1 MANLSPRTMD
11 TTTRSVTIQPVVQ
24 FDPEAPIIVEVPE
37 GSTPESEFSRRRTAL
52 SGHRTG
58 LSEHRTDLS
67 QHRTQLSEH
76 RTTLSTLRSHLSNER
91 THLSYLRTAIALVG
105 FGITL
110 NRFAIFL
117 IQNAAPGVGQPALR
131 DTKSVGLGMVVLGFV
146 LLAWSL
152 FRFHRTSR
160 DIEARRYHTDWRA
173 VWIASGVFLVLG
185 VATTLWLFLS

>member
-1 MANLSPRTMD
+1 MD
-11 TTTRSVTIQPVVQ
+11 TPSRSVTIQPVIH
-24 FDPEAPIIVEVPE
+24 FDPEAPILVEVPE
-37 GSTPESEFSRRRTAL
+37 GSTPESEFSRRRTAF

-58 LSEHRTDLS
+58 LSEHRTELS

-110 NRFAIFL
+110 NRFAIYL
-117 IQNAAPGVGQPALR
+117 IQNEHIAGGGQPALR
-131 DTKSVGLGMVVLGFV
+131 DTKSVGLGMVVLGFA

-160 DIEARRYHTDWRA
+160 DIETRHYHTDWRA
-173 VWIASGVFLVLG
+173 VWAVSGVFLLLG
-185 VATTLWLFLS
+185 IATTLWLFLS

>member
-1 MANLSPRTMD
+1 MD
-11 TTTRSVTIQPVVQ
+11 TTSRSVTIQPVIQ
-24 FDPEAPIIVEVPE
+24 FDPDAPIVVDVPE

-58 LSEHRTDLS
+58 LSEHRTELS
-67 QHRTQLSEH
+67 EHRTQLSEK

-91 THLSYLRTAIALVG
+91 THLSYLRTAISLVG

-110 NRFAIFL
+110 NRFAIYL
-117 IQNAAPGVGQPALR
+117 IQNQQLGAVARGQSALR
-131 DTKSVGLGMVVLGFV
+131 DTRSVGLGMVVLGFA

-160 DIEARRYHTDWRA
+160 DIETHRYHTDWRA
-173 VWIASGVFLVLG
+173 VWAVSAVFLLLG
-185 VATTLWLFLS
+185 IVTTVWLFLS